1 MQSMPYYQQGYA
13 QAPQYP
19 TPGAPG
25 GGVMTNGPPMLAH
38 PSGLP
43 PMQHHDINGQPA
55 KRKQVKNACTNCQ
68 KACKKCDDARPCPR
82 CVKYGIADS
91 CVNSVRKERKKG
103 IKRGPYKRR
112 QKSETDK
119 TTQRKPNMA
128 EDPTQQYASAM
139 RAPTLPY
146 GFPTNLN
153 QYGQPAYDAYSAH
166 YYKDQMVAPQYN
178 VVNPMYPQMAYPVLM
193 QGQGD
198 GGAPPPP
205 GSHPQPHAAAYQQQ
219 QQQQQQHPSL
229 PQHYGNMVQHQ
240 PQSYQQPSEQAN
252 GYQQQQQQQQ
262 APTTN
267 AASTAV
273 AASDER
279 SPVLKSEAMTPMPSA
294 STSSGTS
301 SSPPEST
308 VGGAEE
314 NADAN
319 KFAGLSQLCTAALHQ
334 DSSTSQESQQQPPS
348 TGAQEQQPS
357 GQEPAT
363 AAAVAPIPA
372 SDAAPQEPKGDETS
386 SGQEPAQQ

>member
-1 MQSMPYYQQGYA
+1 
-13 QAPQYP
+13 
-19 TPGAPG
+19 
-25 GGVMTNGPPMLAH
+25 MTNGPPMLAH

-112 QKSETDK
+112 QKSGK
-119 TTQRKPNMA
+119 FRKGRHGRSY
-128 EDPTQQYASAM
+128 PTQQYASAM

-205 GSHPQPHAAAYQQQ
+205 GSHPQPHAATYQQQ
-219 QQQQQQHPSL
+219 QQQQQQHTSL

-240 PQSYQQPSEQAN
+240 PQSYQQPSEQPN
-252 GYQQQQQQQQ
+252 GYQQQQQ
-262 APTTN
+262 ASTTN
-267 AASTAV
+267 ATAA

-314 NADAN
+314 NVDAN

-334 DSSTSQESQQQPPS
+334 DSSTSQESQQQPSS
-348 TGAQEQQPS
+348 TVAQEQQPS

-363 AAAVAPIPA
+363 APAAAPTPA
-372 SDAAPQEPKGDETS
+372 SDAAPQESKGDETS